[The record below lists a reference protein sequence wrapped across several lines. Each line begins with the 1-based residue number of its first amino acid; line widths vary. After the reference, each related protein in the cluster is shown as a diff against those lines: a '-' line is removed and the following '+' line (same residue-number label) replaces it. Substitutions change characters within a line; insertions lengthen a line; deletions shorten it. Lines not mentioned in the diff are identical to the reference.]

1 MLTPKELE
9 IVEEL
14 CSSLSDV
21 KRKKALNNLLFEY
34 RQYMRCG
41 SPEECAQRK
50 EWMQMSY
57 EDIRENFNNTVKALQ
72 REVSDIRESYA
83 DSKPAKK
90 KVGRPKKTKNEGG
103 STSYDNPP
111 RFNTLEERDL
121 YYK

>member
-1 MLTPKELE
+1 MLMPKELE

-21 KRKKALNNLLFEY
+21 KRKKALDNLLFEY

-50 EWMQMSY
+50 EWMAMSY
-57 EDIRENFNNTVKALQ
+57 EDIWEKFNNTIKALQ
-72 REVSDIRESYA
+72 KEVSDIRESYT
-83 DSKPAKK
+83 DKK
-90 KVGRPKKTKNEGG
+90 KVGRPKKKKNEGDG
-103 STSYDNPP
+103 TSWENPP
-111 RFNTLEERDL
+111 HFNTLEERDL

>member
-21 KRKKALNNLLFEY
+21 NRKKALNNLLFEY
-34 RQYMRCG
+34 RQYMRCR

-57 EDIRENFNNTVKALQ
+57 EDIRENFNNTVKASLTQ
-72 REVSDIRESYA
+72 TTTITREL
-83 DSKPAKK
+83 
-90 KVGRPKKTKNEGG
+90 KTFIL
-103 STSYDNPP
+103 TCP
-111 RFNTLEERDL
+111 RLKLLRWNLAQQVDL
-121 YYK
+121 LK

>member
-21 KRKKALNNLLFEY
+21 KRK
-34 RQYMRCG
+34 
-41 SPEECAQRK
+41 
-50 EWMQMSY
+50 
-57 EDIRENFNNTVKALQ
+57 KALQ

-111 RFNTLEERDL
+111 HFNTLEERDL

>member
-1 MLTPKELE
+1 
-9 IVEEL
+9 
-14 CSSLSDV
+14 
-21 KRKKALNNLLFEY
+21 
-34 RQYMRCG
+34 
-41 SPEECAQRK
+41 
-50 EWMQMSY
+50 MSY

-83 DSKPAKK
+83 DSKQAKK

-111 RFNTLEERDL
+111 HFNTLEERDL

>member
-21 KRKKALNNLLFEY
+21 KRKKALSNLLFEY
-34 RQYMRCG
+34 MQYIRCG

-50 EWMQMSY
+50 EWMEMSY
-57 EDIRENFNNTVKALQ
+57 EDIREKFNNTVKALQ
-72 REVSDIRESYA
+72 REVSDIRESYT
-83 DSKPAKK
+83 DKKPAKK
-90 KVGRPKKTKNEGG
+90 KVGRPKKKKNEGD
-103 STSYDNPP
+103 STSWDNPP
-111 RFNTLEERDL
+111 HFNTLEERDL